1 MPSSSHKKS
10 IADLRKNRN
19 YRVKSSLKY
28 SVLDGSMWAAMMGL
42 TQNYMTPFALR
53 MQATNSQISLLSSI
67 PALLT
72 SISQLLSP
80 GLLEKAGTRKA
91 LILPMVFLNGL
102 MFLPIMLV
110 PFIFPVGQVW
120 WLLAFMT
127 LSSVAGA
134 VVNPAW
140 GSMMADL
147 VPMRLRG
154 RYFGNRGM
162 INTFTTLVF
171 SLIAGGILAAFDGP
185 NIFIGFVII
194 FSAALGFRMLSFLF
208 LAKQYEP
215 VRELKKDNSP
225 SMGTLLRQVGT
236 SSIGKFILMVI
247 LTDFCVGVSGPYFA
261 VFMLRDLNFSYIEF
275 TLVCAAN
282 TLANVLFL
290 NYWGKR
296 ADHAGNLRIIKIV
309 AVLMPLVPTIWL
321 VSTNVVYLTI
331 ANAFSGFVW
340 AGYGLSA
347 TNYVYDASDP
357 SYRHKQLAVFNGLDG
372 LAMFLGFF
380 LGGLIVD
387 QLPMLLG
394 YQLRSIFLLSGIGRG
409 LVALI
414 LLRKLTEVRQVTSIS
429 TWDLMKLKFDGG
441 VFRKIG
447 NKVRETIHSS
457 DEDAS
462 EDD

>member
-1 MPSSSHKKS
+1 
-10 IADLRKNRN
+10 
-19 YRVKSSLKY
+19 
-28 SVLDGSMWAAMMGL
+28 
-42 TQNYMTPFALR
+42 
-53 MQATNSQISLLSSI
+53 
-67 PALLT
+67 
-72 SISQLLSP
+72 
-80 GLLEKAGTRKA
+80 
-91 LILPMVFLNGL
+91 
-102 MFLPIMLV
+102 V

-120 WLLAFMT
+120 WLLAFT
-127 LSSVAGA
+127 TISSVAGA

-154 RYFGNRGM
+154 RFFGNRGM
-162 INTFTTLVF
+162 INTLTTLVF
-171 SLIAGGILAAFDGP
+171 SLVAGGILAAFDGP

-194 FSAALGFRMLSFLF
+194 FSAALGFRMLSFFF
-208 LAKQYEP
+208 LTKQYEP
-215 VRELKKDNSP
+215 VREYKKDTGP
-225 SMGTLLRQVGT
+225 SMSTLLRQVGT
-236 SSIGKFILMVI
+236 SSIGRFILMII

-282 TLANVLFL
+282 ALANVLFL

-296 ADHAGNLRIIKIV
+296 ADHAGNLRIIKIA

-321 VSTNVVYLTI
+321 VSTNVVYLMI

-357 SYRHKQLAVFNGLDG
+357 AYRHKQLAVFNGLDG
-372 LAMFLGFF
+372 LAMFVGFF

-387 QLPMLLG
+387 HLPVLLG

-409 LVALI
+409 LVAI
-414 LLRKLTEVRQVTSIS
+414 FLLKRLTEVRQVAGIS
-429 TWDLMKLKFDGG
+429 TWNLMKLKLDGRA
-441 VFRKIG
+441 FRKIG
-447 NKVRETIHSS
+447 NKVKETLHTPD
-457 DEDAS
+457 DED
-462 EDD
+462 